1 MFERK
6 YQQAMFVVD
15 SVTDNIISE
24 EFTITIELDAETRPC
39 TSSIDPYDVDF
50 GKRQLSWSLDSVS
63 PKFRKD
69 LERVME
75 EQVTQGKLFNIQTYD
90 FAEGTGDL
98 VEDDVLYDAYI
109 TSIEKTS
116 ANKPFNVEG
125 GALRI
130 KRKS

>member
-1 MFERK
+1 MFERR
-6 YQQAMFVVD
+6 YQQAIFVVD
-15 SVTDNIISE
+15 SVTDNITCE
-24 EFTITIELDAETRPC
+24 EFTVTIELDAETRPC

-50 GKRQLSWSLDSVS
+50 GKRELSWSLDSVD

-75 EQVTQGKLFNIQTYD
+75 EQITLGKLFNVQTYD

-109 TSIEKTS
+109 TNIEKTS
-116 ANKPFNVEG
+116 SNKPFSVEG

>member
-1 MFERK
+1 MAERN
-6 YQQAMFVVD
+6 YQQALFVID
-15 SVTDNIISE
+15 SVTENILCE
-24 EFTITIELDAETRPC
+24 EFTVTNELDAETRPC

-50 GKRQLSWSLDSVS
+50 GKRTLSWSLDSVA

-69 LERVME
+69 LEKVME
-75 EQVTQGKLFNIQTYD
+75 EQVTLGKLFNIQTYD

-109 TSIEKTS
+109 TNIEKTS
-116 ANKPFNVEG
+116 ANKPFSVEG